1 VKRNKNY
8 KDKIKIIVK
17 IAIVIVKIII
27 IKMELRKV
35 YIKEKLK
42 SLILCLVR
50 NLKDQ

>member
-35 YIKEKLK
+35 YIKEK
-42 SLILCLVR
+42 
-50 NLKDQ
+50 